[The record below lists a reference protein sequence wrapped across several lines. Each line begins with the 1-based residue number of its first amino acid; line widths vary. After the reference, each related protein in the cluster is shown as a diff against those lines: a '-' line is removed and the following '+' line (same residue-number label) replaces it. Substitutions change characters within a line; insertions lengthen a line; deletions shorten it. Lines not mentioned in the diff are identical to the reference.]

1 MAAWLF
7 QLMTVLLLQRELA
20 TLAQG
25 VAGEQSWLPKFTL
38 NYADEERTMSDQ
50 SGNKK
55 SSLDRSKCLSPS
67 TTEFLIHLP
76 KI

>member
-7 QLMTVLLLQRELA
+7 QMMTVLLLQRELA

-25 VAGEQSWLPKFTL
+25 VAGEPSWLPKFTL
-38 NYADEERTMSDQ
+38 NYADEEHTMSDQ
-50 SGNKK
+50 PSTKN
-55 SSLDRSKCLSPS
+55 SSLDRSKRLSLS

>member
-7 QLMTVLLLQRELA
+7 QLMTVLLLQCELA

-38 NYADEERTMSDQ
+38 NYADEEHTMSDQ
-50 SGNKK
+50 PGNQK
-55 SSLDRSKCLSPS
+55 SSLDRSKCLSLS